1 MAAAV
6 AALSASRTE
15 IRAMPTFPVA
25 AAAAAAAGASAAQA
39 LDTPL
44 CSPKLAFHH
53 VCKQNPSLY
62 FFLLSVMSYSQCLLE
77 NLKYIFLV
85 WFQS

>member
-15 IRAMPTFPVA
+15 IRAMPTFPV
-25 AAAAAAAGASAAQA
+25 AAAAAGASAAQA